1 MDDLPEQIKCCNN
14 VSLEESIERYE
25 KKLIEDA
32 LNLSDNNIS
41 LAAKRLKI
49 PRQTLQYKIKKYF

>member
-1 MDDLPEQIKCCNN
+1 M
-14 VSLEESIERYE
+14 
-25 KKLIEDA
+25 
-32 LNLSDNNIS
+32 S